1 MNQGDLLPGIRLT
14 NNHNNLPHSFLIM
27 NTIGFLIN
35 PVAGMGGAVGLK
47 GTDGRVA
54 EAIRRGAQPMA
65 ASRAR
70 ETMDLLKDAPFRYIT
85 CSGPMGEDVLTAA
98 GISSFRVVYQTPPVT
113 TAADTREA
121 CRKFIDGGA
130 EVILFCGGDGTARD
144 LYDVVSDTIPLL
156 GIPAGVKMYSAVFAV
171 TPAAAAEILN
181 SGASSS
187 FHVRDAE
194 VMDVDEEAYRH
205 GELKA
210 TLYGYAKSPYLPGRV
225 QGAKQVFEDQDE
237 ELAKA
242 GIGQFITEVIR
253 GTPEILYI
261 IGPGSTT
268 GAIARALGVEKTLL
282 GFDAIQDGTLVG
294 SDLNEEGMLAL
305 LSGERR
311 ARLVIS
317 IIGAQGSVIGR
328 GTQQVSPRVLRKIG
342 IGNVIVIATP
352 HKLAETPLLFVDTG
366 DRELD
371 AAFGEYIS
379 VVSGYHIAQRKRI
392 GSGTA
397 PV

>member
-1 MNQGDLLPGIRLT
+1 MK
-14 NNHNNLPHSFLIM
+14 
-27 NTIGFLIN
+27 TIGFLIN

-47 GTDGRVA
+47 GTDGKVA
-54 EAIRRGAQPMA
+54 EAIRRGARPMA

-70 ETMDLLKDAPFRYIT
+70 ETMNLLRDAPFRYIT
-85 CSGPMGEDVLTAA
+85 CSGPMGADVLMEA
-98 GISSFRVVYQTPPVT
+98 GISGFRVVYRTPPVT
-113 TAADTREA
+113 TAADTRGA
-121 CRKFIDGGA
+121 CRAFLLNGA
-130 EVILFCGGDGTARD
+130 DLVLFCGGDGTARD

-156 GIPAGVKMYSAVFAV
+156 GIPAGVKMYSAVF
-171 TPAAAAEILN
+171 TINPAAAAEILR
-181 SGASSS
+181 SGALSP
-187 FHVRDAE
+187 FHIRDAE

-210 TLYGYAKSPYLPGRV
+210 TLYGYGRSPYLPGLV

-242 GIGQFITEVIR
+242 GIGRFIAEVIR
-253 GTPEILYI
+253 GTPDILYI

-268 GAIARALGVEKTLL
+268 GAIARALNLEKTLL
-282 GFDAIQDGTLVG
+282 GFDAVQDGRLVA

-305 LSGERR
+305 LAGEGR

-317 IIGAQGSVIGR
+317 IIGAQGSVLGR
-328 GTQQVSPRVLRKIG
+328 GTQQVSPAVLQKIG
-342 IGNVIVIATP
+342 IGNVIVTATP

-379 VVSGYHIAQRKRI
+379 VVSGYHIAQRKKIR
-392 GSGTA
+392 SGTV
-397 PV
+397 PL

>member
-1 MNQGDLLPGIRLT
+1 MK
-14 NNHNNLPHSFLIM
+14 
-27 NTIGFLIN
+27 TIGFLVN
-35 PVAGMGGAVGLK
+35 PVAGMGGTVGLK
-47 GTDGRVA
+47 GTDGKVT
-54 EAIRRGAQPMA
+54 EAIRRGARPMA

-70 ETMDLLKDAPFRYIT
+70 ETMDNLRDAPFRFIT
-85 CSGPMGEDVLTAA
+85 CSGPMGEDVLTGS
-98 GISSFRVVYQTPPVT
+98 GISGFRVVYRTPHVT
-113 TAADTREA
+113 TAEDTRDA
-121 CRKFIDGGA
+121 CRAFLRNGA
-130 EVILFCGGDGTARD
+130 ELVLFCGGDGTARD

-156 GIPAGVKMYSAVFAV
+156 GIPAGVKMYSAVFAINPV
-171 TPAAAAEILN
+171 AAAEILC
-181 SGASSS
+181 SGAFSP
-187 FHVRDAE
+187 FHLRDAE

-210 TLYGYAKSPYLPGRV
+210 TLYGYAKSPYLPGLV

-242 GIGQFITEVIR
+242 GIGQFIAEVIR
-253 GTPEILYI
+253 GTPEFLYI

-282 GFDAIQDGTLVG
+282 GFDAVQDGRLVG

-317 IIGAQGSVIGR
+317 IIGAQGSVLGR

-342 IGNVIVIATP
+342 IGNIIVVATP

-371 AAFGEYIS
+371 AEFGEYLS

>member
-1 MNQGDLLPGIRLT
+1 MK
-14 NNHNNLPHSFLIM
+14 
-27 NTIGFLIN
+27 TIGFLIN
-35 PVAGMGGAVGLK
+35 PIAGMGGTVGLK
-47 GTDGRVA
+47 GTDGTVA

-65 ASRAR
+65 AFRAR
-70 ETMDLLKDAPFRYIT
+70 ETMDLLRDAPFRYVT
-85 CSGPMGEDVLTAA
+85 CSGPMGEDVLTGA
-98 GISSFRVVYQTPPVT
+98 GISGFRVVYRASPVT
-113 TAADTREA
+113 TAVDTREA
-121 CRKFIDGGA
+121 CRAFLRNGVDL
-130 EVILFCGGDGTARD
+130 VLFCGGDGTARD

-171 TPAAAAEILN
+171 NPAAAAEILR
-181 SGASSS
+181 SGALSH
-187 FHVRDAE
+187 FHIRDAE

-210 TLYGYAKSPYLPGRV
+210 TLYGYAKSPYLPGLV

-237 ELAKA
+237 DLAKS
-242 GIGQFITEVIR
+242 GIGQFIAEVVR

-282 GFDAIQDGTLVG
+282 GFDAIQDGRLVA

-305 LSGERR
+305 LAGEGRT
-311 ARLVIS
+311 RLVIS
-317 IIGAQGSVIGR
+317 IIGAQGSVLGR

-366 DRELD
+366 DRDLD
-371 AAFGEYIS
+371 GAFGEYLS
-379 VVSGYHIAQRKRI
+379 VVSGYHIAQRKKI
-392 GSGTA
+392 GSGNA
-397 PV
+397 PI

>member
-1 MNQGDLLPGIRLT
+1 
-14 NNHNNLPHSFLIM
+14 
-27 NTIGFLIN
+27 
-35 PVAGMGGAVGLK
+35 
-47 GTDGRVA
+47 
-54 EAIRRGAQPMA
+54 
-65 ASRAR
+65 
-70 ETMDLLKDAPFRYIT
+70 MDLLKDAPLRYIT
-85 CSGPMGEDVLTAA
+85 CSGPMGEDVLTGA
-98 GISSFRVVYQTPPVT
+98 GISSFRVVYQTPSGT
-113 TAADTREA
+113 TALDTREA
-121 CRKFIDGGA
+121 CREFLRNGVDL
-130 EVILFCGGDGTARD
+130 VLFCGGDGTARD

-171 TPAAAAEILN
+171 NPAAAAAILR
-181 SGASSS
+181 SGAVSS

-210 TLYGYAKSPYLPGRV
+210 TLYGYAKSPYLPGLV

-242 GIGQFITEVIR
+242 GIGQFIAEVIR
-253 GTPEILYI
+253 GTPEVLYI

-282 GFDAIQDGTLVG
+282 GFDAIQDGRLVG
-294 SDLNEEGMLAL
+294 SDLNEEGMLPL
-305 LSGERR
+305 LAGAGQ

-317 IIGAQGSVIGR
+317 IIGAQGSVLGR

-366 DRELD
+366 DQELD
-371 AAFGEYIS
+371 AAFGEYLS
-379 VVSGYHIAQRKRI
+379 VISGYHIAQRKKI
-392 GSGTA
+392 GYGSV
-397 PV
+397 PI